1 MRLTSSAGP
10 GSSPHTLGD
19 MGVLWW
25 LAVPLGITALAM
37 VWAAWVGRPRDDRD
51 RDEAARARLGAALA
65 KPTPVSARR
74 VVATPVDPPR
84 GVAVRRSTRTNP
96 RRPAG

>member
-1 MRLTSSAGP
+1 
-10 GSSPHTLGD
+10 

-37 VWAAWVGRPRDDRD
+37 LWAAWVGRPREERD
-51 RDEAARARLGAALA
+51 RREAARARLAAALA
-65 KPTPVSARR
+65 KPTPHQARR
-74 VVATPVDPPR
+74 IVVQPPDPPR
-84 GVAVRRSTRTNP
+84 GVAVRPSTRANPRRPTQSNP